1 MSSSCLITT
10 LEADLYCYW
19 LSSANVWLLGGC
31 MVSNNPIQLQTELTE
46 SVCVSSFKEVW
57 FCSQGVRRR
66 GGSKDIISLL
76 PFLDREVERLTINF
90 RSKITECLSWG

>member
-1 MSSSCLITT
+1 
-10 LEADLYCYW
+10 
-19 LSSANVWLLGGC
+19 

-46 SVCVSSFKEVW
+46 SVCVSPFKEIW

-76 PFLDREVERLTINF
+76 PSLDREVERLTINC